1 VDGKNKQKRRI
12 EMEQENKITIDE
24 KEYDF
29 DALGEQAQY
38 FVNQVR
44 NLKARIAE
52 ARFNLDQMVAAEDA
66 FTKALVASVQAS
78 EVEEAAAE

>member
-1 VDGKNKQKRRI
+1 
-12 EMEQENKITIDE
+12 MAEQNKITINDQ
-24 KEYDF
+24 EYDF
-29 DALGEQAQY
+29 DSLGEQSQY

-66 FTKALVASVQAS
+66 FTKALVASVQSNDA
-78 EVEEAAAE
+78 EEEAAE